1 MSHWGNIYVEEKYEV
16 KNAGA
21 RHTGSFSR
29 LKYAH
34 SYNGKA
40 NSFRV
45 GVTGRM
51 GTMRFQP
58 HHSSHELVLRAP
70 GNALLRWSS
79 RGTTAARPRQAR
91 AF

>member
-1 MSHWGNIYVEEKYEV
+1 MSHWGNIYVEEKYEI

-45 GVTGRM
+45 GVHGCA
-51 GTMRFQP
+51 
-58 HHSSHELVLRAP
+58 S
-70 GNALLRWSS
+70 
-79 RGTTAARPRQAR
+79 AR
-91 AF
+91 